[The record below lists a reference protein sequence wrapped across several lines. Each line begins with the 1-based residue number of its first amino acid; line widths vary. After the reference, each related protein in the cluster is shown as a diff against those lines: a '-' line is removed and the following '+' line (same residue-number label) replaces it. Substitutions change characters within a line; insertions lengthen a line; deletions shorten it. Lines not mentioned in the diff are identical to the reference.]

1 MSQGPLVKGN
11 PLRLT
16 VYMLV
21 LSYLI
26 GEFVFPKYPL
36 LYFFNL
42 MGILGL
48 IMSLFFFFSGFNIF
62 KSYDENPVPTSQ
74 TRKLI
79 KTGIFAYTRNP
90 IYIAFILFHFS
101 MFLTFEN
108 VMYFLTSIGLAI
120 WIHNFVIKAEEEYLI
135 KEFSEE
141 YQRYI
146 NSVKRWI
153 FF

>member
-11 PLRLT
+11 PLRLA

-26 GEFVFPKYPL
+26 GEFIFPKYPL

-141 YQRYI
+141 YKRYI

>member
-11 PLRLT
+11 PLRMA

-141 YQRYI
+141 YKRYI